1 MVETQNPSNYNE
13 TVEKTEDYLPKSC
26 LSKLEAKTGCSQEEI
41 FKVANSRLGWYRRC
55 GMSVVNFIISKDLLE
70 NRIKDG
76 AGLLNP
82 LSYYLVKVG
91 I

>member
-1 MVETQNPSNYNE
+1 MIKVSTTGMAVSL
-13 TVEKTEDYLPKSC
+13 KTDLRFPESGQHGHG
-26 LSKLEAKTGCSQEEI
+26 SRIIQ
-41 FKVANSRLGWYRRC
+41 VANSRLGWYRRG
-55 GMSVVNFIISKDLLE
+55 GMNVVNFIINKGLLE

>member
-1 MVETQNPSNYNE
+1 M
-13 TVEKTEDYLPKSC
+13 
-26 LSKLEAKTGCSQEEI
+26 
-41 FKVANSRLGWYRRC
+41 
-55 GMSVVNFIISKDLLE
+55 MSVVNFRFGKDLFK

-76 AGLLNP
+76 AAMLNL